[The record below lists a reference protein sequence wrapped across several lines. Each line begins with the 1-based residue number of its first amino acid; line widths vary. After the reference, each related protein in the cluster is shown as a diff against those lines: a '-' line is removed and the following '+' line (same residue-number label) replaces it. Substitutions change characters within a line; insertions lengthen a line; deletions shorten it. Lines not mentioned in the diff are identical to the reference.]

1 MRIVIDVYILPA
13 WKGAI
18 VKDVYK
24 LMQEVRA
31 PADGHT
37 THSFSGK
44 PLRASEGIRYDAG
57 LFGRGDKRSRT
68 IFDAEA
74 GA

>member
-1 MRIVIDVYILPA
+1 MCISLGKKYEHAQADIQHIL
-13 WKGAI
+13 
-18 VKDVYK
+18 
-24 LMQEVRA
+24 
-31 PADGHT
+31 
-37 THSFSGK
+37 FSGK